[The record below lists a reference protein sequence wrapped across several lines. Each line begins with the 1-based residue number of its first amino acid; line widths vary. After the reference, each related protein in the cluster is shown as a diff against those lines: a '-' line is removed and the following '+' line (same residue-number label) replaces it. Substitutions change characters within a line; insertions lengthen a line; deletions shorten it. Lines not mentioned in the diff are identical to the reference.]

1 MPNIN
6 VKANSVSGAP
16 EVGVQPYRQPVPH
29 GAANL
34 TWNATGNLNPTF
46 PAENYFAWTN
56 TGSDKPAIP
65 TRRDA
70 NTLTLDYD
78 NNHEQATL
86 WTYRIRIQYE
96 GGPSSGI
103 WIDPEIDNR
112 PPGGN

>member
-6 VKANSVSGAP
+6 VKANNVSDAP
-16 EVGVQPYRQPVPH
+16 EIGVQPYRQPVPH

-34 TWNATGNLNPTF
+34 TWNATGNLKPTF
-46 PAENYFAWTN
+46 PATNYFAWTD
-56 TGSDKPAIP
+56 TGTDKPAIP
-65 TRRDA
+65 TRRDTT
-70 NTLTLDYD
+70 TLVLDYD
-78 NNHEQATL
+78 NNREAV

-112 PPGGN
+112 PPGN